1 MLFDTHAHFDSRQF
15 NEDRDVLL
23 SSLPAQGVSLIVNP
37 GCDIPSSRM
46 AVELAEKYPFVYA
59 AVGFHPE
66 ELENVELADLDRIR
80 DLAVHEKVVAIGEI
94 GLDYYW
100 VKDEEGR
107 KKEQEFFRAQLTMA
121 KELNLPVIVHDREAH
136 GDTLAI
142 VKEFPDVKGVFHC
155 YSGSVEMAQ
164 ELVKMGWMISFTG
177 VLTYHNA
184 RKAVEAAEAIPIEQ
198 LMIETDSPYMA
209 PVPHRGKRN
218 HSGYVLHV
226 CEKLAEIKG
235 ISVDECAKITLENGC
250 RFFGISA
257 AETP

>member
-15 NEDRDVLL
+15 NADRNELL
-23 SSLPAQGVSLIVNP
+23 SSLPGLGVSLIVNP
-37 GCDIPSSRM
+37 GCDLPTSRT
-46 AVELAEKYPFVYA
+46 AVELAEQYSFVYA

-66 ELENVELADLDRIR
+66 ELDGVSLSDLEEIRSLAK
-80 DLAVHEKVVAIGEI
+80 HEKVVAIGEI

-100 VKDEEGR
+100 VKEEEGR
-107 KKEQEFFRAQLTMA
+107 KKEQDFFRAQMA
-121 KELNLPVIVHDREAH
+121 LAEELNLPVIVHDREAH

-142 VKEFPDVKGVFHC
+142 VKEFPNVRGVFHC

-164 ELVKMGWMISFTG
+164 DLVKMGWMLSFTG

-184 RKAVEAAEAIPIEQ
+184 RKAVEVAEAIPLEH

-209 PVPHRGKRN
+209 PVPHRGQRN
-218 HSGYVLHV
+218 HSGYVRHI

-235 ISVDECAKITLENGC
+235 IPFERCAEITLQNGC
-250 RFFGISA
+250 RFFGISFP
-257 AETP
+257 ETP

>member
-15 NEDRDVLL
+15 NEDRDELL
-23 SSLPAQGVSLIVNP
+23 SSLPGQGVSLIVNP
-37 GCDIPSSRM
+37 GCDIPTSRT

-66 ELENVELADLDRIR
+66 DLEGAELSDLEEVRRLAS
-80 DLAVHEKVVAIGEI
+80 HEKVVAIGEI

-100 VKDEEGR
+100 VKDEDGR
-107 KKEQEFFRAQLTMA
+107 KREREFFRAQLA
-121 KELNLPVIVHDREAH
+121 LAEELNLPVIVHDREAH

-142 VKEFPDVKGVFHC
+142 VKEYPNVKGVFHC

-184 RKAVEAAEAIPIEQ
+184 RKAVEAAEAIPLDR
-198 LMIETDSPYMA
+198 LMIETDCPYMA

-235 ISVDECAKITLENGC
+235 ISVQQCAEETLKNGC
-250 RFFGISA
+250 RFFRISIGT
-257 AETP
+257 TP